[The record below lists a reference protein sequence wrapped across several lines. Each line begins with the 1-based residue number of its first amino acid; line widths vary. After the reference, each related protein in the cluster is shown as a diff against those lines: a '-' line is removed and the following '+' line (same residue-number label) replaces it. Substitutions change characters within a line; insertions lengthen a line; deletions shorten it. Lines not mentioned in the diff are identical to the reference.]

1 MKVYVWYS
9 SMYIIIYI
17 CVCRCTFIFSIFKV
31 MYVLGWGKNMYGGV
45 PLLSRHVPIV
55 FRALTSH
62 HAVVAGHAKL
72 EDLCQL

>member
-1 MKVYVWYS
+1 
-9 SMYIIIYI
+9 
-17 CVCRCTFIFSIFKV
+17 